1 MTSYDFIAR
10 KSKGL
15 FLFVGFVMMFTLM
28 LRNYGI
34 YASKETEKDFFNT
47 FICESHVT
55 LDFMY
60 MNILY

>member
-1 MTSYDFIAR
+1 
-10 KSKGL
+10 
-15 FLFVGFVMMFTLM
+15 MMFTLM

-47 FICESHVT
+47 FLCESHVK

>member
-1 MTSYDFIAR
+1 
-10 KSKGL
+10 
-15 FLFVGFVMMFTLM
+15 MMFTLM

-34 YASKETEKDFFNT
+34 YASKGTEKDFFNA
-47 FICESHVT
+47 FLCESHVK

>member
-1 MTSYDFIAR
+1 MTSYDSIAR

-15 FLFVGFVMMFTLM
+15 FLFARFVMMLTLM

-47 FICESHVT
+47 FLCESHVK

>member
-15 FLFVGFVMMFTLM
+15 FLFARFVMM

-34 YASKETEKDFFNT
+34 YAIKETEKDFFNT
-47 FICESHVT
+47 FLCESHVK